1 MHNFRILPRKGN
13 FATEPAYSQ
22 AEATIP
28 SWRSTASCFRR
39 DTFPHGQWRRCGPQ
53 VRPWVRW
60 GHGCPSSQEAACGGP
75 PLAYF
80 EPVAGAEE
88 LGAGADEEGAGVE
101 VVGAGALLGFAG
113 VVVLEAGAT
122 AACVWAGR
130 HSVALF
136 FISHSTLRSLSRRP
150 SPTLT

>member
-1 MHNFRILPRKGN
+1 MGVFLLDDQQEHRSIGWGIIRILEVHDHTLSDRDNLKG
-13 FATEPAYSQ
+13 
-22 AEATIP
+22 
-28 SWRSTASCFRR
+28 
-39 DTFPHGQWRRCGPQ
+39 RRCEPQ
-53 VRPWVRW
+53 VRSWIRW
-60 GHGCPSSQEAACGGP
+60 GHGCPSSPEAACGGP

-80 EPVAGAEE
+80 EPVAGAGE

-101 VVGAGALLGFAG
+101 VVGAGTLLDFAG
-113 VVVLEAGAT
+113 AVVLGAGVT